1 MQTISVNN
9 VYASAPRRLMAFVI
23 DHLAIAAVF
32 ATLSWDWQWSYL
44 GFGFWKLVLVFIYYG
59 AMESSKYQASLG
71 KIAMGIK
78 VTGTKGERL
87 DFSKALLRNLSKII
101 SSAILGIGYLMVLFD
116 DRNQALH
123 DKIADALVIE
133 A

>member
-1 MQTISVNN
+1 
-9 VYASAPRRLMAFVI
+9 MAFVI

-101 SSAILGIGYLMVLFD
+101 SSAILGIGYLMVFFD

-123 DKIADALVIE
+123 DKIADALVVE